1 MYDQRKINSTV
12 FPGFSILG
20 KRSLNLGSKIW
31 IELCL
36 DFAKYRE
43 PKNDFPPNS
52 ILGMDALEHETVWNV
67 MYRRSLD
74 FARRGTFMAG
84 LSAIDIALWDIK
96 VSTVYII
103 SLEYT
108 VNSLKLVFSKRSP

>member
-1 MYDQRKINSTV
+1 M
-12 FPGFSILG
+12 FS
-20 KRSLNLGSKIW
+20 KQHCFS
-31 IELCL
+31 
-36 DFAKYRE
+36 FASSDE
-43 PKNDFPPNS
+43 CNAIFDFPPNS

-103 SLEYT
+103 SLEFT
-108 VNSLKLVFSKRSP
+108 VNS

>member
-1 MYDQRKINSTV
+1 
-12 FPGFSILG
+12 
-20 KRSLNLGSKIW
+20 
-31 IELCL
+31 
-36 DFAKYRE
+36 
-43 PKNDFPPNS
+43 
-52 ILGMDALEHETVWNV
+52 MDALEHETVWNV

-103 SLEYT
+103 SLEY
-108 VNSLKLVFSKRSP
+108 VLSILKSWFLVSAVLDSRASISGFQSIACWVERKPT

>member
-1 MYDQRKINSTV
+1 
-12 FPGFSILG
+12 
-20 KRSLNLGSKIW
+20 
-31 IELCL
+31 
-36 DFAKYRE
+36 
-43 PKNDFPPNS
+43 
-52 ILGMDALEHETVWNV
+52 MDALEHETVWNV

-108 VNSLKLVFSKRSP
+108 VNS

>member
-1 MYDQRKINSTV
+1 MIS
-12 FPGFSILG
+12 
-20 KRSLNLGSKIW
+20 
-31 IELCL
+31 
-36 DFAKYRE
+36 
-43 PKNDFPPNS
+43 PPNS

-96 VSTVYII
+96 VSTQFI
-103 SLEYT
+103 SSAWNIL
-108 VNSLKLVFSKRSP
+108 SILKGLFLVSAVLDSRASISGFQSTAFWVERKPT